1 MTMPAPTP
9 GPTPAPALA
18 AATAAPGGRGRGGTI
33 VTFYSYKGGTGRTMA
48 LANTAWILAASG
60 KRVLTVDWDL
70 EAPGLHRFFHPFL
83 DPSTIGATSGVIE
96 LIRDFAEAATIP
108 GRPAGDWHKDY
119 ARIRQHAVSLTWDF
133 PDGGTLDF
141 VSAGRQDR
149 TYSAIVSNFDWDNFF
164 DRLGGGQFFDAV
176 REDMKAHYDYVLIDS
191 RTGISDIAD
200 ICTVLLPDVLVD
212 CFTLSGQSID
222 GAASVARNISERYHE
237 RRIRILPVP
246 MRIDEGEKE
255 KVDAGRWLARA
266 KFDRMPQGMSA
277 QEAARYWGSVEIPY
291 RSYYN
296 YEETLAT
303 FGDETGLTT
312 SLLSAFERLT
322 AVITGSEVTALPPMP
337 EDVRLHYRAKFT
349 RSHRPAPVADVH
361 LSFAPQD
368 RMWADWIEWLLT
380 RAGFQ
385 VTARPL
391 AEGVESAAGAV
402 GAGLAVGAGG
412 AGGAGDTL
420 GGAAPDG
427 AKGAKTA
434 KGARDATSEAAAPGP
449 GVETASRTVVLLSP
463 AYLRAPEARAV
474 WERAV
479 AADPTG
485 TRRQLVP
492 IRVGD
497 VRPPAP
503 FAERGAVD
511 LVRRDE
517 SYAAA
522 AVLRAL
528 DRSAR
533 PRELPDDDAPAPRFP
548 GTLPRVW
555 NVPPR
560 NPNFTGRSSG
570 LDRIRAELGG
580 GMTIVLPRPQTLF
593 GLGGVGK
600 TQIALEY
607 VHRFMGDYDLIWWIS
622 SEQTELITSS
632 LAELAGRLGLPVGE
646 DIAAAAAEALD
657 HLRHTPPGERWLLV
671 FDNADDP
678 AAVRPFLPGPQG
690 HVLLTSRNQNWSQI
704 GNALE
709 VDVFEREE
717 SIEHLTRLVPSLAR
731 EEADE
736 VAAALGD
743 LPLAVEQAGAWL
755 AETATPVAD
764 YLAELREQTTRVL
777 SLSQPAGYPEP
788 VAATWNI
795 SINRLRERAPAAVRL
810 LQLCAYFAPEPI
822 SGNLVYSDQMI
833 GALLPDDE
841 SLQDRLN
848 LGQLIQELSR
858 FALAKVDQSTRS
870 IQVHRLVQSVMR
882 SQLTTAEAEETM
894 HQVHR
899 ILVGARPIQGD
910 TDDPANW
917 ERFGEIW
924 PHLDASEASRCD
936 EPDTRQL
943 LIDRVRYLWKRGDL
957 KAAEAF
963 GNQLAAQWGRRD
975 MAAETPQRRKY
986 FERLNHFLDFHL
998 ANILRSQG
1006 KYVEAYELDARVL
1019 AWQRANLDR
1028 PGRPDTH
1035 TLMTTTGLA
1044 TDLSTLGRFDEAL
1057 STAREAYNGFKDLL
1071 GLDHPRTLAAANNLA
1086 VCLRM
1091 VGEWYEARDV
1101 DQETLERRRRVL
1113 GEKHPYTLF
1122 STTNLA
1128 RDLREAGDYEE
1139 SATLLADAY
1148 ASYRDVL
1155 GQDFPDT
1162 LHAAKSYAVSLRK
1175 AGRLEEARQLSA
1187 DTRERYSEKYPG
1199 LVTPDILSCTL
1210 NLAADLY
1217 ATGQRDKALEL
1228 TEEVMRE
1235 YRVAPGVRHPAT
1247 LAAENNL
1254 GVYLRGTGQLDRA
1267 EAVLAG
1273 DLELLREVL
1282 GDTHPYTL
1290 SCEVNLANVLAESGR
1305 PHLAEER
1312 ERRVA
1317 DAFERRLGSYH
1328 PETVICRSNLAITL
1342 GQLGL
1347 EQDARRG
1354 LEIAGEQLTRLLGA
1368 GHPYTVSVKEHKRIY
1383 RDIEPPT
1390 V

>member
-1 MTMPAPTP
+1 MTT
-9 GPTPAPALA
+9 TS
-18 AATAAPGGRGRGGTI
+18 RGGTI

-48 LANTAWILAASG
+48 LANTAWILAAGG

-83 DPSTIGATSGVIE
+83 DPSTLGATSGVIE

-108 GRPAGDWHKDY
+108 GRPSGDWHKDY
-119 ARIRQHAVSLTWDF
+119 ARIRQHAVSLQWDF

-164 DRLGGGQFFDAV
+164 DRLNGGQFFDAV
-176 REDMKAHYDYVLIDS
+176 REDMKEHYDYILVDS

-222 GAASVARNISERYHE
+222 GAAAVARNITERFHE
-237 RRIRILPVP
+237 RKIRVLPVP

-266 KFDRMPQGMSA
+266 KFDRMPQGLSA
-277 QEAARYWGSVEIPY
+277 EEMARYWGSVEIPY

-322 AVITGSEVTALPPMP
+322 SVISDSEVSTLPAMP
-337 EDVRLHYRAKFT
+337 EDLRLRFRDMFT
-349 RSHRPAPVADVH
+349 RPYRPLAVADVR
-361 LSFAPQD
+361 LSFVPQD
-368 RMWADWIEWLLT
+368 RMWADWIAWLLA
-380 RAGFQ
+380 RAGFHVLVRPVVE
-385 VTARPL
+385 VTAGT
-391 AEGVESAAGAV
+391 AATIGSAASAGTAGA
-402 GAGLAVGAGG
+402 AAD
-412 AGGAGDTL
+412 GDTV
-420 GGAAPDG
+420 GGPAAD
-427 AKGAKTA
+427 
-434 KGARDATSEAAAPGP
+434 
-449 GVETASRTVVLLSP
+449 TASRTLVLLSSS
-463 AYLRAPEARAV
+463 YLRSPAARSV
-474 WERAV
+474 WEQAV

-485 TRRQLVP
+485 ARRQLVP
-492 IRVGD
+492 VRVGD
-497 VRPPAP
+497 VRLTTP
-503 FAERGAVD
+503 FAERSPVD
-511 LVRRDE
+511 LVRRDD

-522 AVLRAL
+522 ALLRAL
-528 DRSAR
+528 DRPAR
-533 PRELPDDDAPAPRFP
+533 PQDLAVDDGAPAPRFP

-560 NPNFTGRSSG
+560 NPTFTGRSMG
-570 LDRIRAELGG
+570 LERIRAELGG

-622 SEQTELITSS
+622 SEQTELITAS

-646 DIAAAAAEALD
+646 DIAAAATEALAY
-657 HLRHTPPGERWLLV
+657 LRHTPPGERWLLV

-678 AAVRPFLPGPQG
+678 DAIRPFLPGGQG
-690 HVLLTSRNQNWSQI
+690 HVLLTSRNQNWSQL
-704 GNALE
+704 GNSLE
-709 VDVFEREE
+709 VDVFLREE
-717 SIEHLTRLVPSLAR
+717 SIEHLSRRVPSLGR

-764 YLAELREQTTRVL
+764 YLAELRAPATRVL
-777 SLSQPAGYPEP
+777 SLSQPPGYPEP

-795 SINRLRERAPAAVRL
+795 SINRLQKRSPAAVRL
-810 LQLCAYFAPEPI
+810 LQLCAFFAPEPI
-822 SGNLVYSDQMI
+822 SGNLVYSDQMLD
-833 GALLPDDE
+833 ALLPYDE

-882 SQLTTAEAEETM
+882 SQLDLREREDTM
-894 HQVHR
+894 HEVHR

-924 PHLDASEASRCD
+924 PHLDASDAARCD

-957 KAAEAF
+957 QTAYSF
-963 GNQLAAQWGRRD
+963 GAQLAEQWTGRD
-975 MAAETPQRRKY
+975 MTGESPQRRKY
-986 FERLNHFLDFHL
+986 FERLNHYLDFHL

-1006 KYVEAYELDARVL
+1006 KYVEAYERDARIL
-1019 AWQRANLDR
+1019 EWQRANLDR

-1044 TDLSTLGRFDEAL
+1044 TDLGTLGRFDEAL
-1057 STAREAYNGFKDLL
+1057 SMAREAYNGFKELL
-1071 GLDHPRTLAAANNLA
+1071 GQDHPRTLAAANNLGL
-1086 VCLRM
+1086 CLRM
-1091 VGEWYEARDV
+1091 VGNWYEARDV
-1101 DQETLERRRRVL
+1101 DQETLERRRVVL
-1113 GEKHPYTLF
+1113 GDRHPHTLS
-1122 STTNLA
+1122 STGNLA

-1139 SATLLADAY
+1139 SAALLSSTYEAY
-1148 ASYRDVL
+1148 KEVL
-1155 GQDFPDT
+1155 GRDFPDT
-1162 LHAAKSYAVSLRK
+1162 LSTAKSLAVSLRK
-1175 AGRLEEARQLSA
+1175 AGLLDDAIRLSTN
-1187 DTRERYSEKYPG
+1187 TRDRYTEKYPD
-1199 LVTPDILSCTL
+1199 LVTPDILACTL

-1217 ATGQRDKALEL
+1217 ATGERDSALDL
-1228 TEEVMRE
+1228 AEEVMRE
-1235 YRVAPGVRHPAT
+1235 YRIAPGVRHPAT

-1254 GVYLRGTGQLDRA
+1254 GIFLRGAGQLERA
-1267 EAVLAG
+1267 ERVLT
-1273 DLELLREVL
+1273 DNLEVLREVL
-1282 GDTHPYTL
+1282 GGTHPFTL
-1290 SCEVNLANVLAESGR
+1290 SCQVNLANVLAESGR
-1305 PHLAEER
+1305 PLLAEEL
-1312 ERRVA
+1312 ERQA
-1317 DAFERRLGSYH
+1317 ASAFELRLGSHH
-1328 PETVICRSNLAITL
+1328 PETVICRANLAVTFGDTGRPQESRL
-1342 GQLGL
+1342 AWQTA
-1347 EQDARRG
+1347 D
-1354 LEIAGEQLTRLLGA
+1354 EQLSRLLGVD
-1368 GHPYTVSVKEHKRIY
+1368 HPYTVAVREHKRIY
-1383 RDIEPPT
+1383 RDLEPPA